1 METLRALQINK
12 IADENESNKCHG
24 NKDKRN
30 F

>member
-12 IADENESNKCHG
+12 IEDENEANKCHG